1 MSFMDSNEVVGAVF
15 LVAGGLAV
23 LAEMHSLTIYFLAVA
38 AGLFAAGGL
47 ALAGASVTAD
57 LAALAVVIAL
67 GLPVA
72 HWWRGKLRNRAA
84 EDLMNDD
91 VGRPV
96 TVVDS
101 AGGGLRVS
109 YRGTTWNAR
118 LESAGQGAPEVGEH
132 YVIVRREGNLLLIAP
147 PAVR

>member
-1 MSFMDSNEVVGAVF
+1 MDSNEVVGAVF

-23 LAEMHSLTIYFLAVA
+23 LAEIHSLTVYLLAVA
-38 AGLFAAGGL
+38 VGLFAAGGL
-47 ALAGASVTAD
+47 ALAGASFTAD
-57 LAALAVVIAL
+57 LAVLAVVIAL

-84 EDLMNDD
+84 DDLMNDD
-91 VGRPV
+91 VGQAV

-118 LESAGQGAPEVGEH
+118 LEPAGQMIPEVGGH
-132 YVIVRREGNLLLIAP
+132 YVIVRREGNLLLIGP
-147 PAVR
+147 PAVQ

>member
-1 MSFMDSNEVVGAVF
+1 MAFMDSNEIVGAAF
-15 LVAGGLAV
+15 LVAGALAV
-23 LAEMHSLTIYFLAVA
+23 LAEIHSLTIYLLAVA

-47 ALAGASVTAD
+47 ALLGASFTMD
-57 LAALAVVIAL
+57 LAALAVVIVL

-91 VGRPV
+91 VGRAV

-109 YRGTTWNAR
+109 YRGTTWTAR
-118 LESAGQGAPEVGEH
+118 LESAGQGIPAVGEH

-147 PAVR
+147 PAAQ